1 MIKLLA
7 AYAVTCLPA
16 QAVNH
21 DPAELHLAAVEDS
34 ETLALQPTSFVP
46 EMAQDSASL
55 SDSDTLLRLDL
66 DHDWDAVARSVDSSA
81 KGSDSASLQPVFEVS
96 AGVASAL
103 APVKTESETES
114 VPGLAAESLSQVM
127 SRLAQQVYAA
137 EYGDGKRAES
147 DAILA
152 DVRPAQPTEVQL
164 ASASVLAVPTADQQV
179 PVRPVG
185 GSTIPDSDASSG
197 HDDAALLPSSLA
209 LTDAPQL
216 AAASPVLPNNWT
228 VDQRSDDD
236 TKPVQAPETK
246 IGFTSPIPSQPFE
259 VSGTARSE
267 PLGSEVVTSYAPSP
281 GVPIPMSWP
290 VRAAEP
296 PVKRS
301 KVAGPVVPSKVAAGF
316 ASAIPVQPFEA
327 SEATP
332 AAPLY
337 EAQSSLLVRSQQAPS
352 FGVFSPDAIA
362 AEHQLANINA
372 DPILSL
378 SQGKAAASGLR
389 DIVGLAVARH
399 PAMGEAIAGA
409 EEASAAR
416 AEASAQRFATV
427 DLSVSSFQTLSRAFS
442 NDPQNINERSRARQR
457 TDATLNISQ
466 PVFDFGATSN
476 RISSARS
483 RLVASQ
489 AEIDATSDRIALGVV
504 GAWYDV
510 FAFRAMKSLSE
521 SFVVSQEELR
531 GAVQTRIAQG
541 VSAAGDIA
549 QVDSYIGSAK
559 RRVAEF
565 ERERASAE
573 ARYFELVGEEAPANI
588 SRIAGVVSASM
599 SKDMAQFAARS
610 TAAVASAEAAAE
622 ASRRDA
628 RAARAALL
636 PNLSVGVDAGRY
648 GVFETQRDYDIRAR
662 ITLRQRFFGGTE
674 QNADRAIARSHAA
687 TARADRIREE
697 SARDAAIAWSDVKA
711 LEAELSAVEASY
723 IASRRS
729 RDVLV
734 ERFKVSRGT
743 LFDVLGAEDNLF
755 QSAASYVRTLT
766 QLDSARF
773 VLLSRTGKLMT
784 ALELP
789 SAQGLSTGRSAK

>member
-1 MIKLLA
+1 LAGGKTLHTIKLLA
-7 AYAVTCLPA
+7 AYAVAVLPA
-16 QAVNH
+16 QPVNH
-21 DPAELHLAAVEDS
+21 DPADPRLAALEDG
-34 ETLALQPTSFVP
+34 EAFALESASFVP
-46 EMAQDSASL
+46 EMAQDGASL
-55 SDSDTLLRLDL
+55 SDVASTLPLSLGL
-66 DHDWDAVARSVDSSA
+66 GQDAVDASA
-81 KGSDSASLQPVFEVS
+81 QGGDAASLQPVFEVS
-96 AGVASAL
+96 AAAPSAL
-103 APVKTESETES
+103 LPVKTESESES
-114 VPGLAAESLSQVM
+114 ATDSLSQVM
-127 SRLAQQVYAA
+127 SRLAQQVYDVEFETAK
-137 EYGDGKRAES
+137 GS
-147 DAILA
+147 DSGPILA
-152 DVRPAQPTEVQL
+152 DVAASKPASKTAEMQIASNTYSAALLSVPAVDQRAPTL
-164 ASASVLAVPTADQQV
+164 PI
-179 PVRPVG
+179 G
-185 GSTIPDSDASSG
+185 GSTLPDSPPSLVAVAS
-197 HDDAALLPSSLA
+197 HDDAALLPS
-209 LTDAPQL
+209 
-216 AAASPVLPNNWT
+216 NWT
-228 VDQRSDDD
+228 VDQAAQ
-236 TKPVQAPETK
+236 PVSAPETQ
-246 IGFTSPIPSQPFE
+246 IGFTSPIPAQPLE
-259 VSGTARSE
+259 ISGAARAE
-267 PLGSEVVTSYAPSP
+267 PLDTSIVASFAPSAA
-281 GVPIPMSWP
+281 VPIAMSWP
-290 VRAAEP
+290 VRL
-296 PVKRS
+296 
-301 KVAGPVVPSKVAAGF
+301 AGPPAPSKRGATVIRTAGF
-316 ASAIPVQPFEA
+316 TSAIPAQPFESSA
-327 SEATP
+327 AVR
-332 AAPLY
+332 AAPPAEL
-337 EAQSSLLVRSQQAPS
+337 EASPLVAPSQAPAFS
-352 FGVFSPDAIA
+352 VFPSERPAIDA
-362 AEHQLANINA
+362 QLADMNA

-378 SQGKAAASGLR
+378 SQGKATASGLR
-389 DIVGLAVARH
+389 EVVGLAVARH

-409 EEASAAR
+409 EEANAAR

-427 DLSVSSFQTLSRAFS
+427 DLSVSSFQTISRAFS

-510 FAFRAMKSLSE
+510 FAFRSMKALSE

-531 GAVQTRIAQG
+531 GAVKVRIAQG

-599 SKDMAQFAARS
+599 SKDMAQYAARS
-610 TAAVASAEAAAE
+610 TAAVASAEAVAE

-697 SARDAAIAWSDVKA
+697 SARDASIAWSDVKA

-755 QSAASYVRTLT
+755 QSAASYVRTMT

-789 SAQGLSTGRSAK
+789 SAQGLSSGPSAR